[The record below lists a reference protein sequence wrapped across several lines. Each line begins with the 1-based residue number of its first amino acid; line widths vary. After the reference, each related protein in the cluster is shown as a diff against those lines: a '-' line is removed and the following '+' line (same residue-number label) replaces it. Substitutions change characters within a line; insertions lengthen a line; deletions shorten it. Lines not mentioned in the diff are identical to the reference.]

1 MRHFIK
7 ALTALAIAL
16 PVMAKAGDDLVVVEL
31 FTSQGCSSCPP
42 ADEVLAEL
50 ATNPGILPLAFHVD
64 YWDYLGW
71 KDELGSA
78 ANTDRQRAYAAAWG
92 ERMIYTPQAVVNG
105 VDQMVGSNT
114 QAVTSAI
121 MAHMNQ
127 PALAEVSVTRAGG
140 KLTISGKGLGALEGP
155 IEVLLVRYTPDVS
168 VDILHG
174 ENAGSTVRYV
184 NTVTSVTSVGQWN
197 GSGPLAM
204 KANISGN
211 DEAAILLQRANMGQV
226 VAAALVP

>member
-1 MRHFIK
+1 
-7 ALTALAIAL
+7 
-16 PVMAKAGDDLVVVEL
+16 
-31 FTSQGCSSCPP
+31 
-42 ADEVLAEL
+42 
-50 ATNPGILPLAFHVD
+50 
-64 YWDYLGW
+64 
-71 KDELGSA
+71 
-78 ANTDRQRAYAAAWG
+78 
-92 ERMIYTPQAVVNG
+92 
-105 VDQMVGSNT
+105 
-114 QAVTSAI
+114 
-121 MAHMNQ
+121 
-127 PALAEVSVTRAGG
+127 
-140 KLTISGKGLGALEGP
+140 
-155 IEVLLVRYTPDVS
+155 